1 MDILATKRVHLL
13 ARLAFLWAALIA
25 GRLIQLQVIQHG
37 EYKILAQHQQQ
48 HVVEVR
54 APRGMILDRHGER
67 LAMSLPVESVC
78 VDPLRVPDLAVTSDI
93 LSKILNLDSAGL
105 LASLKS
111 SVDNRR
117 GFLWIKR
124 KVTPEEAARLRELK
138 LDWIEFRTESQRFY
152 PNRSLAAHVLG
163 GVDFEENGNAGIEQ
177 SFNDQLQGH
186 PGELVLT
193 EDVQKR
199 GFKSNMETE
208 PQPGQDIHL
217 TIDASI
223 QFIAEKELKDMV
235 EKQHAKS
242 GSVVA
247 MDPRNGD
254 IVAYAN
260 YPTYDPNQPP
270 KGQEA
275 AAREDL
281 AIAAPFEPG
290 SVFKV
295 VTLSA
300 ALETTHLRPETMI
313 NCGGGKITL
322 FSRTIHDD
330 HRYGILSMEDV
341 LARSSNI
348 GAINIGLTVGQDK
361 LYDYVRRFGFGQ
373 RTGIPLPGESPGM
386 VRPLK
391 HWQKTSIASVAM
403 GHEIGVTALQ
413 LAQAGAIVASGGLR
427 IKPRLI
433 LDAPTAKPVRVLRP
447 ETAITMRRMMEG
459 VMIKPYG
466 TGHRYARLIGYTSGG
481 KTGTA
486 MIYDYQARHY
496 THFYNASFVGFAP
509 IANPAIVVAVT
520 INHTEGK
527 TGYGAPA
534 SGPVFREVASGALR
548 IKDVPKDL
556 PEMIASPDDSQ
567 ADDNDVAIADLGSSI
582 PPPLVQA
589 GDAVAA
595 DDRPAASAKDALDQ
609 RAFFESPGES
619 GAARVPN
626 FRGKSV
632 RDVIQESAALGIP
645 VEFTGSGIA
654 RAQIPQP
661 GEILPLGRS
670 VRVEFGR

>member
-1 MDILATKRVHLL
+1 MDTLATKRVHML
-13 ARLAFLWAALIA
+13 ARLAFLWGALIA
-25 GRLIQLQVIQHG
+25 ARLIQLQVIQHS
-37 EYKILAQHQQQ
+37 EYKRLADRQQER
-48 HVVEVR
+48 VIEVR

-78 VDPLRVPDLAVTSDI
+78 VDPLRVPDIAVAADI
-93 LSKILNLDSAGL
+93 FSKVLNLDSPDL
-105 LASLKS
+105 LARMKTA
-111 SVDNRR
+111 VENRR

-124 KVTPEEAARLRELK
+124 KVTPEEASRLRDLK

-152 PNRSLAAHVLG
+152 PNRTLAAHLLG

-177 SFNDQLQGH
+177 SFNERLQGH

-193 EDVQKR
+193 EDVHKR
-199 GFKSNMETE
+199 GFKSTMETQ
-208 PQPGQDIHL
+208 PQPGEDIHL
-217 TIDASI
+217 TIDSSI
-223 QFIAEKELKDMV
+223 QFIAETQLKDMV

-247 MDPRNGD
+247 MDPHTGD
-254 IVAYAN
+254 ILAYAN
-260 YPTYDPNQPP
+260 YPTYDPNDPP
-270 KGQEA
+270 KGEDVS
-275 AAREDL
+275 AREDL
-281 AIAAPFEPG
+281 AITAPFEPG

-300 ALETTHLRPETMI
+300 ALETTNLRPDTII

-322 FSRTIHDD
+322 FGRTIHDD
-330 HRYGILSMEDV
+330 HRYGELSMEDV

-348 GAINIGLTVGQDK
+348 GAINIGLKVGQDK
-361 LYDYVRRFGFGQ
+361 MYEYVRRFGFGQ

-413 LAQAGAIVASGGLR
+413 LAQAATVVASGGLR

-433 LDAPTAKPVRVLRP
+433 LDAPVATPVRVLRP
-447 ETAITMRRMMEG
+447 ENAITMRRMMEG

-466 TGHRYARLIGYTSGG
+466 TGHHYARLIGYTSGG

-486 MIYDYQARHY
+486 MIYDYQSRHY

-509 IANPAIVVAVT
+509 MANPAIVVAVT
-520 INHTEGK
+520 INHTEGHG
-527 TGYGAPA
+527 GYGAPA
-534 SGPVFREVASGALR
+534 SGPVFREVTSAGLR

-556 PEMIASPDDSQ
+556 PEMLPSPDDGSSYDSD
-567 ADDNDVAIADLGSSI
+567 AAIADLGSSI

-589 GDAVAA
+589 GNAVDAE
-595 DDRPAASAKDALDQ
+595 DRPVSSANDGLGQ
-609 RAFFESPGES
+609 RSFLEDPGRVA
-619 GAARVPN
+619 GRVPN
-626 FRGKSV
+626 FQGKSM

-654 RAQIPQP
+654 RGQIPAP
-661 GEILPLGRS
+661 GQALPSGAA
-670 VRVEFGR
+670 VRVEFGK

>member
-13 ARLAFLWAALIA
+13 ARLAFLWAALIVC
-25 GRLIQLQVIQHG
+25 RLVLLQVIQHG
-37 EYKILAQHQQQ
+37 EYKTLAQHQQQ

-78 VDPLRVPDLAVTSDI
+78 VDPLRVPDLAVASDI
-93 LSKILNLDSAGL
+93 LSKILNLDSTDL
-105 LASLKS
+105 LDKLKS

-124 KVTPEEAARLRELK
+124 KVTPDEAARLRELK

-177 SFNDQLQGH
+177 SFNEQLQGH

-199 GFKSNMETE
+199 GFKSNIETQ

-322 FSRTIHDD
+322 FGRTIHDD

-348 GAINIGLTVGQDK
+348 GAINIGLTVGQEK
-361 LYDYVRRFGFGQ
+361 LYNYVRRFGFGQ
-373 RTGIPLPGESPGM
+373 RTGVPLPGESPGM

-433 LDAPTAKPVRVLRP
+433 LDAPAAAPVRVLRP

-486 MIYDYQARHY
+486 MIYDYQTRHY

-534 SGPVFREVASGALR
+534 SGPVFREVASSALR

-582 PPPLVQA
+582 PPLLVQA

-595 DDRPAASAKDALDQ
+595 DDRPAASAKDALGQ
-609 RAFFESPGES
+609 RAFFENPGEP

-654 RAQIPQP
+654 RAQIPEP
-661 GEILPLGRS
+661 GEILPLGRT

>member
-1 MDILATKRVHLL
+1 ML
-13 ARLAFLWAALIA
+13 ARLKSAA
-25 GRLIQLQVIQHG
+25 
-37 EYKILAQHQQQ
+37 
-48 HVVEVR
+48 
-54 APRGMILDRHGER
+54 
-67 LAMSLPVESVC
+67 
-78 VDPLRVPDLAVTSDI
+78 
-93 LSKILNLDSAGL
+93 DS
-105 LASLKS
+105 
-111 SVDNRR
+111 RR

-124 KVTPEEAARLRELK
+124 KVTPQEAGRLRDLK
-138 LDWIEFRTESQRFY
+138 LEWIEFRTETQRFY

-199 GFKSNMETE
+199 GFKSTMETE
-208 PQPGQDIHL
+208 PQPGHDLHL
-217 TIDASI
+217 TIDSSI
-223 QFIAEKELKDMV
+223 QFVAEKELKDMV
-235 EKQHAKS
+235 EQQHARS

-260 YPTYDPNQPP
+260 YPTYDPNDPP
-270 KGQEA
+270 KGQEVSS
-275 AAREDL
+275 REDL

-295 VTLSA
+295 ITLSA

-313 NCGGGKITL
+313 NCGGGQITL
-322 FSRTIHDD
+322 FGRTIHDD

-348 GAINIGLTVGQDK
+348 GAINIGLTVGQEK
-361 LYDYVRRFGFGQ
+361 LYEYVRRFGFGQ
-373 RTGIPLPGESPGM
+373 RTGIPLPGESAGM

-413 LAQAGAIVASGGLR
+413 LAQAASVVASGGLR

-433 LDAPTAKPVRVLRP
+433 LDAPVSEPVRVLRP

-486 MIYDYQARHY
+486 MIYDYQTRHY

-509 IANPAIVVAVT
+509 MANPAIVVAVT

-527 TGYGAPA
+527 GGYGAPA
-534 SGPVFREVASGALR
+534 SGPVFREVASAALR

-556 PEMIASPDDSQ
+556 PEMLPSSPDDGQS
-567 ADDNDVAIADLGSSI
+567 DDNDVAIADLGSSI

-589 GDAVAA
+589 GNADAA
-595 DDRPAASAKDALDQ
+595 DDRPVASAKDALDQ
-609 RAFFESPGES
+609 RSFLEPAPD

-626 FRGKSV
+626 FEGKSM

-645 VEFTGSGIA
+645 VEFKGSGIA
-654 RAQIPQP
+654 RAQIPAP
-661 GEILPLGRS
+661 GEVLPQGRAI
-670 VRVEFGR
+670 RIEFGR

>member
-1 MDILATKRVHLL
+1 MDTLATKRVHLL
-13 ARLAFLWAALIA
+13 ARLAFIWAALIA
-25 GRLIQLQVIQHG
+25 GRLIQLQIVQHG
-37 EYKILAQHQQQ
+37 EYKKLAQRQQER
-48 HVVEVR
+48 VILVR

-78 VDPLRVPDLAVTSDI
+78 VDPLRVPDLGVASGI
-93 LSKILNLDSAGL
+93 LSQILGLDSAEL
-105 LASLKS
+105 LARLKS
-111 SVDNRR
+111 AADNRR

-124 KVTPEEAARLRELK
+124 KVTPQEAGRLRDLK
-138 LDWIEFRTESQRFY
+138 LEWIEFRTESQRFY

-177 SFNDQLQGH
+177 SFNEQLQGH

-199 GFKSNMETE
+199 GFKSTMETA
-208 PQPGQDIHL
+208 PQPGRDLHL
-217 TIDASI
+217 TIDSSI
-223 QFIAEKELKDMV
+223 QFVAEKELKDMV
-235 EKQHAKS
+235 QQQHARS

-260 YPTYDPNQPP
+260 YPTYDPNEPP

-275 AAREDL
+275 SSREDL

-295 VTLSA
+295 ITLSA

-313 NCGGGKITL
+313 NCGGGQITL
-322 FSRTIHDD
+322 FGRTIHDD

-348 GAINIGLTVGQDK
+348 GAINIGLTVGQEK
-361 LYDYVRRFGFGQ
+361 LYEYVRRFGFGQ
-373 RTGIPLPGESPGM
+373 RTGIPLPGESAGM
-386 VRPLK
+386 VRQLK

-413 LAQAGAIVASGGLR
+413 LAQAASVVASGGLR

-433 LDAPTAKPVRVLRP
+433 LDAPVSQPVRVLRP

-486 MIYDYQARHY
+486 MIYDYQTRHY

-527 TGYGAPA
+527 GGYGAPA
-534 SGPVFREVASGALR
+534 SGPVFREVASAALR

-556 PEMIASPDDSQ
+556 PEMLPSSPDDGQ

-589 GDAVAA
+589 GNADAA
-595 DDRPAASAKDALDQ
+595 DDRPVASAGNALDQ
-609 RAFFESPGES
+609 RSFLDRTPD

-626 FRGKSV
+626 FEGKSM
-632 RDVIQESAALGIP
+632 RDVIQASAALGIP

-654 RAQIPQP
+654 RAQIPAP
-661 GEILPLGRS
+661 GEVLPSGRAI
-670 VRVEFGR
+670 RIEFGR